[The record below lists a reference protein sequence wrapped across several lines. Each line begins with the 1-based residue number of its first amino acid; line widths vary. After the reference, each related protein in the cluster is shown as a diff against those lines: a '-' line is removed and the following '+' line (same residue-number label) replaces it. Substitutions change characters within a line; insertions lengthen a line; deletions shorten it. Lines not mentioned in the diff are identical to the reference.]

1 MVPGL
6 FGFQSQA
13 LPYLIHSL
21 IPEGSRLSAGLSPFL
36 PLVCLLLRFVV
47 LLLAMPSTTLPYIQ
61 PFAEF
66 YFVLSDRLL
75 EMPYRILC
83 NGVQQEG
90 AKLSPALASELF
102 CYVPLHNIRY
112 GVLLD
117 SYFCQWVIFPVMQ
130 H

>member
-75 EMPYRILC
+75 A
-83 NGVQQEG
+83 VQ
-90 AKLSPALASELF
+90 LSPAHTAMDSSHSEENSPTCIASCSRILRMALAKRVRIHHR
-102 CYVPLHNIRY
+102 CP
-112 GVLLD
+112 G
-117 SYFCQWVIFPVMQ
+117 
-130 H
+130 

>member
-75 EMPYRILC
+75 VPGLPRGGLYW
-83 NGVQQEG
+83 Q
-90 AKLSPALASELF
+90 SEDATWIAGHTL
-102 CYVPLHNIRY
+102 PIQAPGR
-112 GVLLD
+112 
-117 SYFCQWVIFPVMQ
+117 
-130 H
+130 

>member
-75 EMPYRILC
+75 GAAHPKCRGEACPRP
-83 NGVQQEG
+83 GVVGG
-90 AKLSPALASELF
+90 ACLGRPGELAFALPASHFLIDGF
-102 CYVPLHNIRY
+102 
-112 GVLLD
+112 
-117 SYFCQWVIFPVMQ
+117 
-130 H
+130 

>member
-75 EMPYRILC
+75 GEALLMQGDVI
-83 NGVQQEG
+83 G
-90 AKLSPALASELF
+90 AHRRFDEALALF
-102 CYVPLHNIRY
+102 KEVGDRY
-112 GVLLD
+112 D
-117 SYFCQWVIFPVMQ
+117 MARS
-130 H
+130 

>member
-75 EMPYRILC
+75 AAQSRKGPEKKSRADSQYFYRIVSPGPRSP
-83 NGVQQEG
+83 GVGRLEL
-90 AKLSPALASELF
+90 AKHCSFRFPLRKAVLAR
-102 CYVPLHNIRY
+102 C
-112 GVLLD
+112 
-117 SYFCQWVIFPVMQ
+117 
-130 H
+130 

>member
-75 EMPYRILC
+75 VEKFPF
-83 NGVQQEG
+83 
-90 AKLSPALASELF
+90 ELR
-102 CYVPLHNIRY
+102 L
-112 GVLLD
+112 
-117 SYFCQWVIFPVMQ
+117 YFCCIKIFYVDWSV
-130 H
+130 HSLL